1 MRLTYLIFVSW
12 AGIILTGCATNKEP
26 RLMPTAEFAPIMP
39 IPEQKSEQVTGGIYS
54 SGRGLFGNLRAY
66 EPSKKKVGDLITVLL
81 DESTQAS
88 RTSGLKTTRGK

>member
-1 MRLTYLIFVSW
+1 
-12 AGIILTGCATNKEP
+12 
-26 RLMPTAEFAPIMP
+26 MPTAEFAPIMP

-88 RTSGLKTTRGK
+88 RTSGLKTTRESENDVMNANILNTAAQGP